1 MNQYEQFIISR
12 ITPPQDI
19 YLYINHLEQN
29 ANHTNK
35 IMVSS
40 SHELKTT
47 ADSN

>member
-1 MNQYEQFIISR
+1 MSNLLHYIL
-12 ITPPQDI
+12 PPPRKEF
-19 YLYINHLEQN
+19 YLYTNYIGLSINHR
-29 ANHTNK
+29 NK

>member
-1 MNQYEQFIISR
+1 MSNLLYQEL
-12 ITPPQDI
+12 PPPHQDI

-29 ANHTNK
+29 ISHTNK

>member
-1 MNQYEQFIISR
+1 MSNLLHQVL
-12 ITPPQDI
+12 PPRQDI
-19 YLYINHLEQN
+19 YLYINHLGQN
-29 ANHTNK
+29 ISHTNK